1 MCWFHPQRISLPSH
15 THTPSKGKRNSS
27 LHKVYED
34 ILLYNLDNSQHR
46 TPSYLRDLD
55 FCNFSDCYSN

>member
-46 TPSYLRDLD
+46 TPSYLRD
-55 FCNFSDCYSN
+55 